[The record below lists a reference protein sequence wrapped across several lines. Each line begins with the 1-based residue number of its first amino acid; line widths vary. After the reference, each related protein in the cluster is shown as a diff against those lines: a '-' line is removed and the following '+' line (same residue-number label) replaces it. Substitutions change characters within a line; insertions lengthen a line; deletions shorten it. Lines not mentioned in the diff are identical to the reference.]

1 MKSQKHNQG
10 ELSEMK
16 VKIEKEIHEVFERM
30 AKNTGIP
37 LADLV
42 VVAMKRF
49 RTHHA
54 DYEGV
59 IPRDG
64 E

>member
-10 ELSEMK
+10 DLAEMTI
-16 VKIEKEIHEVFERM
+16 KIEKEIYEVFLRM
-30 AKNTGIP
+30 TENTGIP
-37 LADLV
+37 LDDLV

-49 RTHHA
+49 RAHHA

-59 IPRDG
+59 MPRD
-64 E
+64 ES